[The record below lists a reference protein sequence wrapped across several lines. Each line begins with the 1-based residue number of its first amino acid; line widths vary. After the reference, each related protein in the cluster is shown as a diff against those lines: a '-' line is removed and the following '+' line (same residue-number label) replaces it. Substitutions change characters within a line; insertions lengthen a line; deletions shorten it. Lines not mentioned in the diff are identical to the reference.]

1 MKLLPV
7 KPQAKSQ
14 LTQVHKL
21 WLDLA
26 PQPRGHWEG
35 SFLHTSSATNESYFL
50 RAAIGMAGE
59 AFEGEGRLS
68 LNAKDGRLVEVD
80 LSGAVEGREVSFTV
94 WIKTDKRPEPFTC
107 TATLDPRTNL
117 MRGTWKHPCYKVGHG
132 NCSCE
137 GGGGIFELRRIK
149 E

>member
-1 MKLLPV
+1 MKPSPV
-7 KPQAKSQ
+7 KPQAKPQ
-14 LTQVHKL
+14 LRQVHKL

-35 SFLHTSSATNESYFL
+35 SFLHTTSASNESYFL
-50 RAAIGMAGE
+50 RAAIGIAGE
-59 AFEGEGRLS
+59 ALEGEGRLS

-80 LSGAVEGREVSFTV
+80 LSGAIEGREVSFTV
-94 WIKTDKRPEPFTC
+94 WIKTEKRPEPFTC

-117 MRGTWKHPCYKVGHG
+117 MRGTWRHPCYKGEGCH
-132 NCSCE
+132 CE

-149 E
+149 D